1 MKRRAFLL
9 QSAGLALL
17 GQEKDDGYRG
27 IWYFNQP
34 SNDQYVYKYSGG
46 FATYPQ
52 QLAPIAIHSAPARK
66 TFFCYGGRLKEK
78 NELLHMV
85 SYFDHATGTV
95 PRPTVLL
102 NKRTNDAHDNP
113 TMALDT
119 RGHVWIFSNAHG
131 TSRPSFIHRSREPY
145 SVDAFERVL
154 ETNFSYGQ
162 PWHLGAQ
169 GFVLLHTRYRQG
181 NRALIAMNSEDGVE
195 WSEPRELAFGERGH
209 YQVSWPD
216 VGRGRIGTAFDIHP
230 APGGLN
236 YRTNLYYMSS
246 GDAGRTWQ
254 SVSGEPVTVPIRSE
268 RNKALVRDYR
278 SEGLLVYLKD
288 LQYDG
293 QGNPMI
299 VYLTSKGYESGP
311 ANGPRTLWLARWTS
325 REWRYHA
332 ITETDHNYDHGSL
345 YLEGRRWRYL
355 SPSGAGPQPW
365 STGGEME
372 AWESRDE
379 GKSWKRTA
387 QLTRNSRYSHT
398 YLRRP
403 LHAHPDFYALWA
415 DGNPLA
421 PSDSS
426 LYFATRGNAVYRL
439 PAVMTGDRAKPER
452 IG

>member
-1 MKRRAFLL
+1 MNRRGFLL
-9 QSAGLALL
+9 GGAGFALA

-34 SNDQYVYKYSGG
+34 SNDRYVYKYSGG

-52 QLAPIAIHSAPARK
+52 QHAPIAIYSAPARK

-85 SYFDHATGTV
+85 SYFDHAPGTV
-95 PRPTVLL
+95 PRPTILL

-113 TMALDT
+113 TLSLDA
-119 RGHVWIFSNAHG
+119 RGHVWIFSSAHG

-145 SVDAFERVL
+145 SIDAFERVS
-154 ETNFSYGQ
+154 ETNFSYTQ

-169 GFVLLHTRYRQG
+169 GFLLLHTRYRQG
-181 NRALIAMNSEDGVE
+181 NRALFAMNSADGAA
-195 WSEPRELAFGERGH
+195 WSEPRELAFAERGH

-216 VGRGRIGTAFDIHP
+216 AGRGRIGTVFDIHP

-246 GDAGRTWQ
+246 ADGGHTWQ
-254 SVSGEPVTVPIRSE
+254 TAGGEPVTVPVRAE
-268 RNKALVRDYR
+268 RNPALVRDYR

-288 LQYDG
+288 IQYDA
-293 QGNPMI
+293 QGHPVI

-311 ANGPRTLWLARWTS
+311 QSVQRTLWAACWTGKT
-325 REWRYHA
+325 WRYNN
-332 ITETDHNYDHGSL
+332 ITVTDHNYDHGSL

-355 SPSGAGPQPW
+355 SPSGPGPQPW

-372 AWESRDE
+372 AWESRDD
-379 GKSWKRTA
+379 GQTWKRAA
-387 QLTRNSRYSHT
+387 QLTRRSRYNHT

-403 LHAHPDFYALWA
+403 LYAHQDFYALWA
-415 DGNPLA
+415 DGNPLEE
-421 PSDSS
+421 SESS
-426 LYFATRGNAVYRL
+426 LYFATRDNKVFRL
-439 PAVMTGDRAKPER
+439 PPVMTGDSARPER
-452 IG
+452 IH